1 MKPLTNRTRRVGE
14 NIRSVLSK
22 HIMVREHQVEKLNNV
37 IITITE
43 VQPTPDL
50 RHAKV
55 FVTSIGGEQ
64 KEVIDAL
71 NTNSYLFSKLVA
83 KEIKTKYSPK
93 LSFHQDYSF
102 EQAKKIE
109 DLINLN
115 K

>member
-1 MKPLTNRTRRVGE
+1 MKPLSNRTRRVGE
-14 NIRSVLSK
+14 NIRSFLSK

-55 FVTSIGGEQ
+55 FITSIGGEQ
-64 KEVIDAL
+64 KAVLDAL
-71 NTNSYLFSKLVA
+71 NSNSYLFSKLVA

-93 LSFHQDYSF
+93 LSFHQDYSS
-102 EQAKKIE
+102 
-109 DLINLN
+109 
-115 K
+115 